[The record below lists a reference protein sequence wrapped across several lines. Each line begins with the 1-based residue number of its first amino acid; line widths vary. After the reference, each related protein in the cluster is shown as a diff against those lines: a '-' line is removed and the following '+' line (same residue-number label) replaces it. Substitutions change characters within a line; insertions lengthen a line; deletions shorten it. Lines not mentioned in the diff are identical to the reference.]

1 LENALLAAL
10 VESSDDAIVSKT
22 LDGIVTSWNRS
33 AERLF
38 GYAAAEMIGRPIS
51 LLAPAGREDEMPAIL
66 ERIRRGERIE
76 RLETVR
82 RRKDGSLVEVSLT
95 ISPIRDA
102 RGRLAG
108 ASKVARDITERRRA
122 ERERE
127 LRLDELRHRVKN
139 LLAMVQALARQAGT
153 EGHSA
158 EQYRDAFLG
167 RLEALAH
174 AHDLAFGEKDD
185 AGLATLVERILE
197 PYAGAPATVTIVAG
211 PPVRLPAAKI
221 QALALVLHELATNAV
236 KHGALSVR
244 EGRVGIGWEVEADTP
259 RRLLLRWQERDG
271 PRVGPPAA
279 RGFGTLLLERVATH
293 ELGGPTEL
301 SFVPE
306 GLQATIAVLLE

>member
-38 GYAAAEMIGRPIS
+38 GYAAAEMIGRPIA

-197 PYAGAPATVTIVAG
+197 PYAGALATVTIVAG

-236 KHGALSVR
+236 KLGALSVR
-244 EGRVGIGWEVEADTP
+244 LGRVGISWEIEARAP

-271 PRVGPPAA
+271 PRVGPPVT